1 MSGDSVDAPVRR
13 ALDRLSGDR
22 IVSRIWDKDPTV
34 WRGAG
39 EDQSEIVDRLGW
51 LDAPSEMLDEADAV
65 AAFADQVRDDGI
77 RHVVVLGMGGSS
89 LCPEV
94 LRASFGSAPGFP
106 ELVVLD
112 STVPATVERVAR
124 AIDPARTLFIVSSKS
139 GTTTEPLS
147 FLHYFH
153 EVVAGTVAADV
164 GSSFA
169 AITDPGTPLESLA
182 GEMGFR
188 DVFRAAPDVGG
199 RYSALTH
206 FGIVPAALI
215 GLDIPKLL
223 KRGESMAEECAP
235 DMAIDDNPGA
245 LLGAVLGGWYGEG
258 RDKLTFITSPTLER
272 FGLWAEQLIAESTGK
287 DGRGIL
293 PIAMEPMTGA
303 ESYGDDRL
311 FAYLRLD
318 GDDNGA
324 TDAHAANLEW
334 AGHPVLRENLA
345 DLYDL
350 GASFYRWE
358 FATTVAGALL
368 DIHPFNQPNVQ
379 GSKDSTV
386 RLLSEYQ
393 STGRFPNLK
402 SDHTLGSLVD
412 EANAGD
418 YVAIMV
424 YLDESPETDAAVA
437 ELRRA
442 LLQRHR
448 LPSTLGYG
456 PRFLHSTGQLHKGG
470 KRNGLFLQIVGG
482 DYESVPI
489 PGESYGFDVLVAAQS
504 AGDFQVLNQRGLP
517 IARVELSGDYP
528 ARLLSLSEGI

>member
-1 MSGDSVDAPVRR
+1 KLPKAMGPM
-13 ALDRLSGDR
+13 
-22 IVSRIWDKDPTV
+22 
-34 WRGAG
+34 AG
-39 EDQSEIVDRLGW
+39 
-51 LDAPSEMLDEADAV
+51 
-65 AAFADQVRDDGI
+65 
-77 RHVVVLGMGGSS
+77 
-89 LCPEV
+89 PE
-94 LRASFGSAPGFP
+94 S
-106 ELVVLD
+106 D
-112 STVPATVERVAR
+112 
-124 AIDPARTLFIVSSKS
+124 
-139 GTTTEPLS
+139 
-147 FLHYFH
+147 
-153 EVVAGTVAADV
+153 
-164 GSSFA
+164 
-169 AITDPGTPLESLA
+169 
-182 GEMGFR
+182 
-188 DVFRAAPDVGG
+188 
-199 RYSALTH
+199 
-206 FGIVPAALI
+206 
-215 GLDIPKLL
+215 
-223 KRGESMAEECAP
+223 
-235 DMAIDDNPGA
+235 
-245 LLGAVLGGWYGEG
+245 
-258 RDKLTFITSPTLER
+258 
-272 FGLWAEQLIAESTGK
+272 
-287 DGRGIL
+287 
-293 PIAMEPMTGA
+293 
-303 ESYGDDRL
+303 GDDRL

-393 STGRFPNLK
+393 STGRFPGLK
-402 SDHTLGSLVD
+402 SDHTLGSLLD

-437 ELRRA
+437 ELRRV
-442 LLQRHR
+442 LLERHR

-470 KRNGLFLQIVGG
+470 KQNGLFLQIVGG